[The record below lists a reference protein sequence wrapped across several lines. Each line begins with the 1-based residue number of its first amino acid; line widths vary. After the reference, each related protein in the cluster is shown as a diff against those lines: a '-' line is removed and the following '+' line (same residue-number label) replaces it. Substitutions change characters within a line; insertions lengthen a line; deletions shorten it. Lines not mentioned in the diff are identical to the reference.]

1 MAACCLCKKDVKSD
15 KKRKLHN
22 EACREEKKLLEQF
35 LQTSIAKELS
45 DFEET
50 KGEDAWLCYN
60 CESELNKLE
69 KFRKAANELEA
80 HLLALASSLNPVSRD
95 VTFVRKRPPPSSA
108 AATSKAFCSAVEDV
122 AVQFSEQSTEQS
134 PPVAV
139 S

>member
-15 KKRKLHN
+15 KKKRKLHN

-60 CESELNKLE
+60 CQSELNAAPSYKKDFQLVMDCLREAKVFNHVANRVYNTHAFTRGHFQQVDLSRVTDWLRTLYRKL
-69 KFRKAANELEA
+69 
-80 HLLALASSLNPVSRD
+80 
-95 VTFVRKRPPPSSA
+95 
-108 AATSKAFCSAVEDV
+108 
-122 AVQFSEQSTEQS
+122 
-134 PPVAV
+134 
-139 S
+139 

>member
-15 KKRKLHN
+15 KKKRKLHN

-60 CESELNKLE
+60 CQSGRSVTL
-69 KFRKAANELEA
+69 
-80 HLLALASSLNPVSRD
+80 SRLQRD
-95 VTFVRKRPPPSSA
+95 ILMNIVISMVTA
-108 AATSKAFCSAVEDV
+108 Y
-122 AVQFSEQSTEQS
+122 
-134 PPVAV
+134 
-139 S
+139 